1 MSEAE
6 RPIAAPASQALPAAF
21 ARLLFPDYNAA
32 AIAYWSALVIVG
44 AAAFFA
50 SAFKVAALS
59 VPQTSQVLAIALIA
73 AFVGMFPLRIP
84 KSKNSIAAG
93 DIFIFLLLV
102 LHGPAAAV
110 IAAVMEAAVCSWRT
124 SKRWSSRIASP
135 AAAAVAMLICST
147 GFELGVA
154 ALARLGY
161 SGDTVIFVALML
173 FAVGYFIVS
182 PTLVT
187 TVIYLKRRQGPTL
200 AEWLT
205 SFGWLGM
212 GYVASASIAGVLFLA
227 FRQFGVST
235 VVFAA
240 PLIAMFLTT
249 LHYYFTGQ
257 EASERETAERASR
270 ERAEAAERESSQAAQ
285 HLRELE
291 LSDKRFHSA
300 FTHAAI
306 GMALVSNDG
315 RVVQINRALCE
326 LLGRD
331 RESLIGNQFRELL
344 DPSDAKPLD
353 QQLRR
358 VSQREVDGF
367 QIELRCLHPQ
377 GQEVWASLH
386 CGYFDDASAGES
398 HLIVQAFDVTAR
410 RAAEGRLHH
419 LAYHDTLTNLANR
432 SRLHDAVAQAIDA
445 HRNDPSQQFS
455 VMCLCFDRFKLLN
468 ESLGHAAGD
477 KFLLNVAQRLK
488 EHAEPGD
495 VVARLGSDKF
505 AILAIHRD
513 RGTHHAITLAE
524 RLQEA
529 FHRPFEINGTE
540 VNTGT
545 SIGITF
551 SEIADRTAEEV
562 LRDADLAMSKAKASG
577 KERYALFDPGL
588 HVRASERLLLDAEFR
603 RGLEEDQLTL
613 VFQPIFAI
621 EPRRLVGF
629 EALARWQHP
638 ERGAI
643 APTVFIPVAEE
654 SGRIR
659 QLTKWAIQR
668 ACLRLRAWQDRN
680 PAFKRLFVNVN
691 ISGHDLCE
699 QMFADQVRETL
710 DLFQLDPSCLTLE
723 ITENTLMQQLE
734 SATDT
739 LMKLRELG
747 VGLSVDDFGTGNSS
761 LSHLSTLPISSLK
774 IDRAFVN
781 KLEYGSNEEEIVRA
795 VIQLGHALGKRVV
808 AEGIETIP
816 QLDRLRGLGCKFA
829 QGFLLS
835 RPLSEPQVAA
845 LLDKAASMAKA
856 HDPSERHT
864 RSIASQD
871 ALTRSRQRVATEETD

>member
-1 MSEAE
+1 MSEAG
-6 RPIAAPASQALPAAF
+6 RPIAVPAAQAPLAAL
-21 ARLLFPDYNAA
+21 ARLLLPDYNAA
-32 AIAYWSALVIVG
+32 AIAYWLALVIAGTATVG
-44 AAAFFA
+44 AAAVR
-50 SAFKVAALS
+50 VAALPA
-59 VPQTSQVLAIALIA
+59 PQLMQVLAIALIA
-73 AFVGMFPLRIP
+73 AFVGMFPLRVP

-102 LHGPAAAV
+102 LQGPAAAV
-110 IAAVMEAAVCSWRT
+110 LAAAMEAAVCAWRT
-124 SKRWSSRIASP
+124 SKRWSSRIVSP
-135 AAAAVAMLICST
+135 AAAAIAMLVCGT
-147 GFELGVA
+147 GFEHGVA
-154 ALARLGY
+154 AL
-161 SGDTVIFVALML
+161 SGLAYANEAVIFVALLL
-173 FAVGYFIVS
+173 FAVGYFVVS

-187 TVIYLKRRQGPTL
+187 TVIYLKRRQWPTL
-200 AEWLT
+200 SEWLT

-212 GYVASASIAGVLFLA
+212 GYMASASIAGVLFVA

-235 VVFAA
+235 LVIAT

-257 EASERETAERASR
+257 EASEREAAERASR
-270 ERAEAAERESSQAAQ
+270 ERAEAAEREASQAAQ

-306 GMALVSNDG
+306 GMALVANDG
-315 RVVQINRALCE
+315 RVVQINRALCA
-326 LLGRD
+326 LLGREREALIGGEFRDLVDPADAGLLD
-331 RESLIGNQFRELL
+331 RE
-344 DPSDAKPLD
+344 
-353 QQLRR
+353 LRR
-358 VSQREVDGF
+358 VSQREVDSF
-367 QIELRCLHPQ
+367 QIEVRCLHPQ
-377 GQEVWASLH
+377 GREVWASLH
-386 CGYFDDASAGES
+386 CGYFDDAAAGES

-410 RAAEGRLHH
+410 RAAESRLQH

-445 HRNDPSQQFS
+445 HRKDSSQQFS
-455 VMCLCFDRFKLLN
+455 VMYLCFDRFKLLN

-477 KFLLNVAQRLK
+477 RFLVSIAHRLK
-488 EHAEPGD
+488 AHTAPAD
-495 VVARLGSDKF
+495 IVARLGSDKF
-505 AILAIHRD
+505 AILANHRE

-529 FHRPFEINGTE
+529 FQRPFEINGTE

-551 SEIADRTAEEV
+551 SDIAERTAEEV
-562 LRDADLAMSKAKASG
+562 LRDAELAMSKAKASG
-577 KERYALFDPGL
+577 KERYALFDPAL
-588 HVRASERLLLDAEFR
+588 HERATERLLLDAELR

-613 VFQPIFAI
+613 AFQPIFAI
-621 EPRRLVGF
+621 ATGRLVGF
-629 EALARWQHP
+629 EALARWEHP
-638 ERGAI
+638 ERGPI
-643 APTVFIPVAEE
+643 APAVFIPVAEE

-659 QLTKWAIQR
+659 QLTQWAMQR
-668 ACLRLRAWQDRN
+668 ACVQLRAWQDRD
-680 PAFKRLFVNVN
+680 PAFKRLFVNIN
-691 ISGHDLCE
+691 ISGHDLGE
-699 QMFADQVRETL
+699 PTFADQVREVL
-710 DLFQLDPSCLTLE
+710 DQFGLDPACLTLE

-734 SATDT
+734 SAGAT

-747 VGLSVDDFGTGNSS
+747 VGLSIDDFGTGYSS

-781 KLEYGSNEEEIVRA
+781 KLEHGSNEEEIVRA

-835 RPLSEPQVAA
+835 RPVPEQQITA
-845 LLDKAASMAKA
+845 LLDNAAGAANAQAASAWHRKPA
-856 HDPSERHT
+856 
-864 RSIASQD
+864 ASQD
-871 ALTRSRQRVATEETD
+871 ASVRLKRSLAAEGAE